1 MISAL
6 DKMLIKQRKEHVIMV
21 SGILLEWGFFMNR
34 AKRESAST

>member
-6 DKMLIKQRKEHVIMV
+6 DKMLIKQRKERVIMV
-21 SGILLEWGFFMNR
+21 SGILEWFFFMNR